1 MNRKRLDTTAL
12 EGTSKLKSAKR
23 RNKIVELV
31 VINASAKNIFK
42 STGCYGNLLEQNNFF
57 HCISYPCLLMSHFL
71 TEKCEQ
77 QQQSPKNVPQV
88 RDVVKLYVFVC

>member
-1 MNRKRLDTTAL
+1 MQ
-12 EGTSKLKSAKR
+12 
-23 RNKIVELV
+23 VQ
-31 VINASAKNIFK
+31 KNILK

-77 QQQSPKNVPQV
+77 QQQQCPKNVPQV
-88 RDVVKLYVFVC
+88 RDVVKLYVFCVLGISIRKRNSTVISL